1 MTMNDSTFNPDAL
14 LDLSTESQ
22 LSTRE
27 KVLPEG
33 DYEGTIKSMKGRVT
47 TSEKGT
53 FNWLD
58 FQIEIDG
65 NQQAPNGQLVSEI
78 VNRPS
83 TQVRYSITLD
93 LTEAGTLASEEGRN
107 LSLGRLREAA
117 DQNHAGP
124 WSIRNLVGARL
135 RVSVKHRFDKNDPS
149 IIYQDISKV
158 RKLG

>member
-1 MTMNDSTFNPDAL
+1 MNDTSFNPDAL
-14 LDLSTESQ
+14 LDLSTEGQ
-22 LSTRE
+22 MSTRE

-47 TSEKGT
+47 QSEKGV

-58 FQIEIDG
+58 FTIEIDG

-83 TQVRYSITLD
+83 TTVRYSISLD
-93 LTEAGTLASEEGRN
+93 LTDAGTLSKEEGRN
-107 LSLGRLREAA
+107 LGLGRLREAV
-117 DQNHAGP
+117 DQNHEGA
-124 WSIRNLVGARL
+124 WSVRNLIGARA
-135 RVSVKHRFDKNDPS
+135 RFGIKHSFDKNDPS
-149 IIYQDISKV
+149 IIYQNVARV